1 MRLTDNALIALYLD
15 RLAFHRA
22 ADSASLLELFTEGF
36 EGVGVLGNPGND
48 RDSFAASSFGLAP
61 DAHHAITG
69 LTRSGVAA
77 DTLDQLTLALRA
89 QPASVGAVYRLT
101 VAMSGQRTLLNGEM
115 TE

>member
-1 MRLTDNALIALYLD
+1 MLLTGVALIALYLEHFA
-15 RLAFHRA
+15 LNRA
-22 ADSASLLELFTEGF
+22 ADTASLLELFTEGF